1 MGELNNFE
9 EINSLI
15 SSFSGQ
21 RNIIT
26 IPAVYVEILGDYHTA
41 FVLNQ
46 IIFWS
51 DKSTKTDGYFYKSY
65 SEFTEETFLSEYQ
78 IRRAA
83 NKLKELGFID
93 TKLRKVNGTPTL
105 HYKFYKFIFSEFILK
120 FIKNRNQS
128 NLRMESEESSVSSIT
143 EEYIQKNTNIN
154 NSESFSP
161 KKQSTNFN
169 EQLLQEN
176 FNRLWELY
184 PKGRKQGK
192 DKAFISYKKAIKDG
206 VTDEV
211 IEKSIEDY
219 KKQIAIQHTELQ
231 FIKQGSTW
239 FNQKCWDDEYITENY
254 SKNSGRL
261 KNDRV
266 TQEDEK
272 YFEEIGW

>member
-1 MGELNNFE
+1 MERNFKGIWIPKDIWLDSNLNWIEKFLIV
-9 EINSLI
+9 EIDSLDNEAGCWASNEYFAKFFGVSKDRISRLI
-15 SSFSGQ
+15 SGLKNKGYITVGFTYKKGTKAIDKRIVKVTDRYRRKQLGGIGESNETPIGVNTKDNNTSF
-21 RNIIT
+21 NNT
-26 IPAVYVEILGDYHTA
+26 INNTKDILS
-41 FVLNQ
+41 NK
-46 IIFWS
+46 S
-51 DKSTKTDGYFYKSY
+51 DK
-65 SEFTEETFLSEYQ
+65 
-78 IRRAA
+78 
-83 NKLKELGFID
+83 
-93 TKLRKVNGTPTL
+93 VN
-105 HYKFYKFIFSEFILK
+105 H
-120 FIKNRNQS
+120 
-128 NLRMESEESSVSSIT
+128 
-143 EEYIQKNTNIN
+143 
-154 NSESFSP
+154 
-161 KKQSTNFN
+161 
-169 EQLLQEN
+169 QEN

-211 IEKSIEDY
+211 IEKAIEDY